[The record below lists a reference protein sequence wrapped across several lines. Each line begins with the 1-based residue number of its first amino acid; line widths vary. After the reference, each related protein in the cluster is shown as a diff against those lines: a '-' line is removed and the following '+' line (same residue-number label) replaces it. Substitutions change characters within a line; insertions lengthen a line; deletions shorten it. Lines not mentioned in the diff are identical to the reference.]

1 MGGLAC
7 VVINP
12 SKRGATPR
20 LRAALA
26 AELRAA
32 GWVRVDWA
40 ATTPDQHGARQ
51 AARAVEAGAEL
62 VIAAGGDGTARAVAD
77 GVARAS
83 GPRAGVE
90 LGIVPLGT
98 ANLAARGLGI
108 PLRRWPALRLAAGT
122 AAHRVALID
131 LLRVSTDALEAAGAP
146 PEPCLVV
153 TGIGF
158 DARLV
163 AATRAGLKRHAGWG
177 AYAIAAVRSLGSPRL
192 PMRIAVDGGAREE
205 ARARAREEARA
216 RCLLI
221 ANSGR
226 LPAGIRLLPDARM
239 DDGAL
244 DVAAL
249 DVRRGLVGW
258 ASLARQVLP
267 PAPARYTPPG
277 RGLADVR
284 LARGREAVVDLGEP
298 APLEIDGE
306 VLAPARWAR
315 VHVEPGAVAVRVPRT
330 G

>member
-12 SKRGATPR
+12 SKRRATPR

-32 GWVRVDWA
+32 GWARVDWA
-40 ATTPDQHGARQ
+40 DTAPEQHGARQ
-51 AARAVEAGAEL
+51 AARAVEAGAGL
-62 VIAAGGDGTARAVAD
+62 VIAVGGDGTARAVAD
-77 GVARAS
+77 GIARAG
-83 GPRAGVE
+83 GPRSGVE
-90 LGIVPLGT
+90 LGIIPLGT
-98 ANLAARGLGI
+98 ANLAARGLGL

-122 AAHRVALID
+122 AAHRLAPID
-131 LLRVSTDALEAAGAP
+131 LLRVSTEALEAAGAP

-163 AATRAGLKRHAGWG
+163 AATRAGLKRRTGWG
-177 AYAIAAVRSLGSPRL
+177 AYAIAAARSLRSPRL
-192 PMRIAVDGGAREE
+192 PMRIAVDGGTP
-205 ARARAREEARA
+205 EEARA

-226 LPAGIRLLPDARM
+226 LPAGIRLLPGARM
-239 DDGAL
+239 DDGVL
-244 DVAAL
+244 DVAAI
-249 DVRRGLVGW
+249 DVRHGLVGW

-267 PAPARYTPPG
+267 PAPARYSPPG
-277 RGLADVR
+277 RGAADVR
-284 LARGREAVVDLGEP
+284 LARGREAVVNLVEP

-306 VLAPARWAR
+306 ILAPARWAR
-315 VHVEPGAVAVRVPRT
+315 VRVESGAVAVRVPRT

>member
-1 MGGLAC
+1 MSGLAC
-7 VVINP
+7 VVVNP

-20 LRAALA
+20 LRAALD
-26 AELRAA
+26 AELRGA
-32 GWVRVDWA
+32 GWGRVAW
-40 ATTPDQHGARQ
+40 ATTTPEQHGARQ
-51 AARAVEAGAEL
+51 AARAVEAGAGL
-62 VIAAGGDGTARAVAD
+62 VIAVGGDGTVRAVAD
-77 GVARAS
+77 GLAAADGAR
-83 GPRAGVE
+83 GGVE

-108 PLRRWPALRLAAGT
+108 PLRRWSALRLAAGAEGHW
-122 AAHRVALID
+122 AAPID

-163 AATRAGLKRHAGWG
+163 AATRAGLKRRAGWG
-177 AYAIAAVRSLGSPRL
+177 AYAIAAARSLGAPRL
-192 PMRIAVDGGAREE
+192 PMSISVDGGAREGS
-205 ARARAREEARA
+205 RERTRA

-226 LPAGIRLLPDARM
+226 LPAGIRLLPGARM

-244 DVAAL
+244 DVAVIDA
-249 DVRRGLVGW
+249 RRGLAGW

-267 PAPARYTPPG
+267 PAPARYSAPG
-277 RGLADVR
+277 RALAEVR
-284 LARGREAVVDLGEP
+284 LSRGREVVVGLDGP

-306 VLAPARWAR
+306 LLAPARRVCAR
-315 VHVEPGAVAVRVPRT
+315 VEPSAVVVRVPRPR
-330 G
+330 

>member
-1 MGGLAC
+1 MGALAC
-7 VVINP
+7 VVVNP

-32 GWVRVDWA
+32 GWERVDWA
-40 ATTPDQHGARQ
+40 ATTRQQHGALQ
-51 AARAVEAGAEL
+51 ATRAVEAGAGL
-62 VIAAGGDGTARAVAD
+62 VVAAGGDGTVRAVAD
-77 GVARAS
+77 GVARAR
-83 GPRAGVE
+83 GAGGTAE

-98 ANLAARGLGI
+98 ANLAARGLGL

-122 AAHRVALID
+122 AGHRAAPID
-131 LLRVSTDALEAAGAP
+131 LLEVSTDALEAAGSP
-146 PEPCLVV
+146 SEPCLVV
-153 TGIGF
+153 AGIGF

-177 AYAIAAVRSLGSPRL
+177 AYAIAAARTLGAPRL
-192 PMRIAVDGGAREE
+192 PMAIGLDGGASEE
-205 ARARAREEARA
+205 VTA

-226 LPAGIRLLPDARM
+226 LPAGIRLLPAARM

-244 DVAAL
+244 DVAAI
-249 DVRRGLVGW
+249 DVRHGLAGW

-267 PAPARYTPPG
+267 PSPARYSAPG
-277 RGLADVR
+277 RGLADAR
-284 LARGREAVVDLGEP
+284 LSRGREAVVSLDEP

-306 VLAPARWAR
+306 ILAPARR
-315 VHVEPGAVAVRVPRT
+315 VRVRVEPGAVVVRVPRK

>member
-20 LRAALA
+20 LRAALD
-26 AELRAA
+26 AELRGA
-32 GWVRVDWA
+32 GWERVAWA
-40 ATTPDQHGARQ
+40 ATTPEQHGAHQ
-51 AARAVEAGAEL
+51 ATRAVEAGAGL
-62 VIAAGGDGTARAVAD
+62 VIAVGGDGTVRAVAD
-77 GVARAS
+77 GLAAARGAD
-83 GPRAGVE
+83 GRAE

-122 AAHRVALID
+122 ASHRSAPID

-177 AYAIAAVRSLGSPRL
+177 AYAIAAARSLGAPRL
-192 PMRIAVDGGAREE
+192 PMRIAVDGGALEE
-205 ARARAREEARA
+205 AREEARA

-226 LPAGIRLLPDARM
+226 LPAGIRLLPAARM
-239 DDGAL
+239 DDGTL
-244 DVAAL
+244 DAAVI
-249 DVRRGLVGW
+249 DARHGLAGW

-267 PAPARYTPPG
+267 PAPARYSPPG
-277 RGLADVR
+277 RALAEVR
-284 LARGREAVVDLGEP
+284 LSRGREVVVGLDEP

-306 VLAPARWAR
+306 LLAPARRVRAR
-315 VHVEPGAVAVRVPRT
+315 VEPGAVAVRVPRP